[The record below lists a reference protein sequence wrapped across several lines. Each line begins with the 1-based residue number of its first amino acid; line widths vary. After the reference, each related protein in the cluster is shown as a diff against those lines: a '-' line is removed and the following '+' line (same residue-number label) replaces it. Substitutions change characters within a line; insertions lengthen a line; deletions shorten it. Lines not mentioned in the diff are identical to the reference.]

1 MKVGELDKPAVPV
14 MYALLILDVA
24 RDHGADPTEVLARAG
39 IPAALVDDPA
49 GRLSANQAATLLLSA
64 VRVSGEPG
72 FGYEIG
78 LRSTASSHGIMG
90 YGLLSSATIR
100 EAIELGVEYLRLLL
114 PMMAMELREEDGPT
128 GDGIASIVVTETVP
142 LRDTR
147 RVVFDFFLV
156 GLARL
161 GPVLSENQAG
171 IEDVE
176 MWFDDDE
183 PPYFPA
189 YRDRLPTA
197 RFGMGSNQ
205 IRFPAAHLDLG
216 PGTANAVTA
225 RMVEEQCRRELEA
238 LGFAGDFVE
247 QVRALLMSG
256 AAGFNLEAAARSL
269 HLSARTLR
277 RRLHEHGTSFHDLV
291 GVIRRA
297 ESTRLLRTT
306 SLSLDQLADRLGYS
320 DASNFARAFQKW
332 TGMTPGTFRS
342 RDTHPTDDQRT
353 EGTAVPRA

>member
-24 RDHGADPTEVLARAG
+24 RACGAVPADVLARAG

-64 VRVSGEPG
+64 IKVTGEPG

-78 LRSTASSHGIMG
+78 LRNTASSHGIMG
-90 YGLLSSATIR
+90 YGLLSSSTIR
-100 EAIELGVEYLRLLL
+100 GAIELGVEYLSLLL
-114 PMMAMELREEDGPT
+114 PMLTMELREEDGV
-128 GDGIASIVVTETVP
+128 ASILVTETVP

-161 GPVLSENQAG
+161 GPVLSEHRASLD
-171 IEDVE
+171 DVE
-176 MWFDDDE
+176 MWFDDE
-183 PPYFPA
+183 ERSYFA
-189 YRDRLPTA
+189 HYRDRLPRA

-205 IRFPAAHLDLG
+205 IRFPAAHLSLG
-216 PGTANAVTA
+216 PGTANPITA
-225 RMVEEQCRRELEA
+225 KMVEEQCRRELEE
-238 LGFAGDFVE
+238 LGLAGDFVE
-247 QVRALLMSG
+247 QVRALLMTGPRS
-256 AAGFNLEAAARSL
+256 FNLESAAQSL

-277 RRLHEHGTSFHDLV
+277 RRLNEHGTTFQQLV

-306 SLSLDQLADRLGYS
+306 SLSLDQLAERLGYS
-320 DASNFARAFQKW
+320 DSSNFSRAFQKW
-332 TGMTPGTFRS
+332 TGMTPGSFRT
-342 RDTHPTDDQRT
+342 RDSSVSEANTT

>member
-24 RDHGADPTEVLARAG
+24 RDRGADPTEVLARAG
-39 IPAALVDDPA
+39 IPAGLVGDPA

-64 VRVSGEPG
+64 VRVSGEPS

-90 YGLLSSATIR
+90 YGLLSSSTIR

-114 PMMAMELREEDGPT
+114 PMMAMELREEDGPE
-128 GDGIASIVVTETVP
+128 GDRIASIVVTETVP

-161 GPVLSENQAG
+161 GPVLSENRAS

-176 MWFDDDE
+176 MWFDDEE
-183 PPYFPA
+183 PAYFA
-189 YRDRLPTA
+189 EYRDRLPTA

-205 IRFPAAHLDLG
+205 IRFPAAHLALG
-216 PGTANAVTA
+216 PGTANPVTA
-225 RMVEEQCRRELEA
+225 KMVEDQCRRELEE

-256 AAGFNLEAAARSL
+256 AVRFNLDAAARSL

-277 RRLHEHGTSFHDLV
+277 RRLSDHGTTFQDLV

-332 TGMTPGTFRS
+332 TGMTPGTFRA

>member
-1 MKVGELDKPAVPV
+1 MKVDELDKPAVPV

-24 RDHGADPTEVLARAG
+24 RDHGADPADVLARAG
-39 IPAALVDDPA
+39 IPTALIDDPA
-49 GRLSANQAATLLLSA
+49 GRLSANQAAALLLSA
-64 VRVSGEPG
+64 IRVTGEPG

-90 YGLLSSATIR
+90 YGLLSSSTIR

-114 PMMAMELREEDGPT
+114 PMMAMELREEDGP
-128 GDGIASIVVTETVP
+128 GGVGIASISVTETVP

-161 GPVLSENQAG
+161 GPVLSENRAS

-176 MWFDDDE
+176 MWFDGEE
-183 PPYFPA
+183 PAYFA
-189 YRDRLPTA
+189 GYRDRLPTA

-205 IRFPAAHLDLG
+205 IRFPAAHLALG
-216 PGTANAVTA
+216 PGTANPVTA
-225 RMVEEQCRRELEA
+225 KMVEDQCRRELEE

-256 AAGFNLEAAARSL
+256 TARFNLDAAAQSL

-277 RRLHEHGTSFHDLV
+277 RRLNDHGTTFQDLV

-320 DASNFARAFQKW
+320 DASNFARAFHTW
-332 TGMTPGTFRS
+332 TGMTPGSFRS
-342 RDTHPTDDQRT
+342 RDTHPADDQRT

>member
-1 MKVGELDKPAVPV
+1 MKVDELDKPAVPV

-24 RDHGADPTEVLARAG
+24 RDHGADAGDVLARAG
-39 IPAALVDDPA
+39 IPTALVDDPA

-64 VRVSGEPG
+64 IRVTGEPG

-90 YGLLSSATIR
+90 YGLLSSSTIR

-114 PMMAMELREEDGPT
+114 PMMAMELREEDGPE
-128 GDGIASIVVTETVP
+128 GDRIASISVTETVP

-161 GPVLSENQAG
+161 GPVLSENRAG
-171 IEDVE
+171 IADVE

-183 PPYFPA
+183 PAYFA
-189 YRDRLPTA
+189 EYRDRLPTA

-205 IRFPAAHLDLG
+205 IRFPAAHLALG
-216 PGTANAVTA
+216 PGTANPVTA
-225 RMVEEQCRRELEA
+225 KMVEDQCRRELEE

-256 AAGFNLEAAARSL
+256 AARFNLDAAAQSL

-277 RRLHEHGTSFHDLV
+277 RRLRDHGTTFQDLV

-342 RDTHPTDDQRT
+342 RDAHPTDDQRP